1 MKNINNNGFVMVETI
16 VVAVFIIG
24 ICTFLFANFLP
35 LIGDYERVS
44 DYDSVNSKYKV
55 HEIRKMILRD
65 LNNNSSLNTIFLNI
79 PSNEGY
85 NIYSIEKI
93 EREDEAIIKH
103 QLCDKLDSV
112 NYCNKL
118 LGENHLGVKDII
130 ITKFKLSKIKASI
143 KELEGKRELK
153 EYIDY
158 LPSYSKY
165 GSRYDNYYRLIVS
178 FNDGNIANIEVQYE
192 IG

>member
-1 MKNINNNGFVMVETI
+1 MKNINNHGFVMVETI
-16 VVAVFIIG
+16 IVAVFVMG

-44 DYDSVNSKYKV
+44 TYDSVNAKYKV

-65 LNNNSSLNTIFLNI
+65 IDNNVNLKSLFSDL
-79 PSNEGY
+79 PVDKGY
-85 NIYSIEKI
+85 NIYSAEQKQIDGDVI
-93 EREDEAIIKH
+93 MTH
-103 QLCDKLDSV
+103 QLCGQLDSV

-118 LGENHLGVKDII
+118 LGKNYLNVKDII
-130 ITKFKLSKIKASI
+130 ITNFKLNKIKSTI
-143 KELEGKRELK
+143 KSLDDNRALK

-165 GSRYDNYYRLIVS
+165 GSKYNNYYRLIVS
-178 FNDGNIANIEVQYE
+178 FNDGSIANIEVQYE